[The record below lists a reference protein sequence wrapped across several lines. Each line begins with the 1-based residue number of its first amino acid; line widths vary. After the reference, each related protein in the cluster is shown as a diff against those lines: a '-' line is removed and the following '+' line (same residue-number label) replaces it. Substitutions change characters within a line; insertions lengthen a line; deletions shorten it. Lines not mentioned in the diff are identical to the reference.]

1 MKNVSN
7 TTTTN
12 NEFKAEF
19 KELWDSS
26 VVEDVKDEMRKERD
40 EFANANNFD
49 DGQITHTGGCYIVC
63 DEVKGERAID
73 EPFYFKDYV
82 TRKHTYEVF
91 EEAMKLGLEHFSII
105 FQWDLQ
111 YWEEHSHK
119 FKGYDPEHSGGGDAV
134 QLITYGDWDECQRKI
149 EEQRI
154 KDEER
159 RKIFNAKEEQKR
171 KEKEEQKRKEKEAL
185 TRNTAYVPSYI
196 QDLFEYKA
204 YSMLIAI
211 GNYSTNDY
219 TKSRAIYYLM
229 DNGELDYKRHM
240 IEGEGGFMSAVLRG
254 DLLLALRRADEGG
267 YQALCEAL
275 TNRELDF

>member
-40 EFANANNFD
+40 EFAKANNFD
-49 DGQITHTGGCYIVC
+49 DGQITQTGGCYIVC

-91 EEAMKLGLEHFSII
+91 VEAKKLGLEHFSII

-111 YWEEHSHK
+111 YWEEHSYK
-119 FKGYDPEHSGGGDAV
+119 FRGEDPEHSGGGDAV
-134 QLITYGDWDECQRKI
+134 QLITYGDADEL
-149 EEQRI
+149 EQI
-154 KDEER
+154 LKDEKIKRQEA
-159 RKIFNAKEEQKR
+159 RKVFEAKEEEKR
-171 KEKEEQKRKEKEAL
+171 KEKEERERKIKEAL
-185 TRNTAYVPSYI
+185 TRNTSYVPTSI
-196 QDLFEYKA
+196 QGLFTYKA
-204 YSMLIAI
+204 YGMLIAI
-211 GNYSTNDY
+211 GKYSTNNN
-219 TKSRAIYYLM
+219 TKGRAIYYLM
-229 DNGELDYKRHM
+229 DNDSEIKKNS
-240 IEGEGGFMSAVLRG
+240 IEFEGGFMSAVLRG
-254 DLLLALRRADEGG
+254 DLLLALRRADECN
-267 YQALCEAL
+267 YEALCKAL
-275 TNRELDF
+275 TNRELDI